1 MLKDNQKEVFYMDY
15 YSILSSLGV
24 KENQIKRSHHITEN
38 NETLFWV
45 EINPTQRKCV
55 YCNSNANIKDYK
67 TKQIKVLPSFGMKT
81 YLELKLPRYKCKCCR
96 KTYIHNLNISF
107 NSLHKPIIKDMIE
120 DFSKIITFSDIAEKY
135 NVSPTKVIN
144 IFDEYCPNI
153 RANFDEVLCIDEFSN
168 IRKSDDKY
176 ACILVDFKTHKII
189 DIIKNRTLPYLRQY
203 FSKVP
208 LSVRDN
214 VKFIITDMY
223 DGYITIAKDYFHN
236 SIIAID
242 PFHYVSYL
250 TNAVQ
255 EIRRNLIKNGVYF
268 KDQSWMGKHWRLITT
283 NPKNLPN
290 KLMTLSSGETIS
302 YEDRIRRYVRQ
313 DKDLEYAYLLLQDF
327 YSVTKKLTYENSL
340 SYIGYCIN
348 LMINSSIKELNI
360 CGYTWNHYKEYICN
374 SFIKINGNRLS
385 NGPIEGINSR
395 VKTLKK
401 IYCGYRNPQRFYN
414 RIILIVNK
422 KRAE

>member
-1 MLKDNQKEVFYMDY
+1 MRNNNQKEVFYMDY

-24 KENQIKRSHHITEN
+24 KENQIKRYEVISEN
-38 NETLFWV
+38 GETLFWI
-45 EINPTQRKCV
+45 EIVPNQRTCPI
-55 YCNSNANIKDYK
+55 CSSLSNIKEYK
-67 TKQIKVLPSFGMKT
+67 IKTIKALSSFGSKT
-81 YLELKLPRYKCKCCR
+81 YIELKLPRYVCLSCG
-96 KTYIHNLNISF
+96 KTYTHDLNISF

-135 NVSPTKVIN
+135 NVSPTKVID

-176 ACILVDFKTHKII
+176 ACILVDFKSHKII

-203 FSKVP
+203 FNKIS

-223 DGYITIAKDYFHN
+223 EGYITIAKDYFHN
-236 SIIAID
+236 STIAID

-313 DKDLEYAYLLLQDF
+313 DRDLEYAYLLLQDF
-327 YSVTKKLTYENSL
+327 YSVTRKLTYENSL
-340 SYIGYCIN
+340 SYIEYIIN
-348 LMINSSIKELNI
+348 LMINSSIKELNL
-360 CGYTWNHYKEYICN
+360 CGHTWNHYKEYICN
-374 SFIKINGNRLS
+374 SFIKVNGNRLS

-414 RIILIVNK
+414 RVILIVNK